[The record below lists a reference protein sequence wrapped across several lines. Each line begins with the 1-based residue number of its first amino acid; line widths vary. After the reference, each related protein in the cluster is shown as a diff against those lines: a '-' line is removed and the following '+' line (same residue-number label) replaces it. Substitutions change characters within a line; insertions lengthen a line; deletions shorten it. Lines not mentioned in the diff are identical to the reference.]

1 MRTTR
6 RWWPRWRP
14 PWRAS
19 PTSWTLGPSC
29 WPNCVERRRES
40 DWWARGEE
48 VYSRRGIHHGP
59 KNKED
64 KILMMM
70 DEEEKKRTKKKENR
84 NSPKGSN
91 ARSPTYRLDET
102 FAEVI
107 CLPAKV
113 ADCIE
118 RAILV
123 VCACLVRLYM
133 TRLRMGKIDLY
144 SRTSKRASF

>member
-1 MRTTR
+1 MT
-6 RWWPRWRP
+6 
-14 PWRAS
+14 AALES
-19 PTSWTLGPSC
+19 FSDKLDAWTVLLTELCRKEKRERLVSA
-29 WPNCVERRRES
+29 RRRGLFAERHS
-40 DWWARGEE
+40 SRPQKQRGQNIDDDG
-48 VYSRRGIHHGP
+48 RRR
-59 KNKED
+59 KEAHY
-64 KILMMM
+64 K
-70 DEEEKKRTKKKENR
+70 KKKENR

-123 VCACLVRLYM
+123 VCAFLVRLYM

>member
-1 MRTTR
+1 
-6 RWWPRWRP
+6 
-14 PWRAS
+14 
-19 PTSWTLGPSC
+19 
-29 WPNCVERRRES
+29 
-40 DWWARGEE
+40 
-48 VYSRRGIHHGP
+48 
-59 KNKED
+59 
-64 KILMMM
+64 MMM
-70 DEEEKKRTKKKENR
+70 MMEEEEEKKRTKKKENR

-144 SRTSKRASF
+144 IQELQRERVSNIRS